1 MAGKS
6 AKDLEIAELADAQ
19 HGVVSRAQ
27 LLHAGLT
34 RNEIDHRIAVKRLR
48 RLWQGVY
55 AVGHKRLRVQ
65 GRWMAAVLACGEGAV
80 LSHRDAAALW
90 ELQQVGSGAINVTIP
105 GDAGRR
111 RRAGIRLH
119 RSATLAPG
127 DVTMRDGIPVTTTER
142 TIIDLARV
150 LRADA
155 LEEVVHGAGERGI
168 VDFAQLRAANPASLQ
183 AVLRAY
189 DPAPTRSKLE
199 RAFLSICRRHGIPK
213 PEVNAIIEGYLVDF
227 VWRERKLIVE
237 VDGYRYHRAPHRFES
252 DRERDAEL
260 GAKGWRVRRF
270 TWRQLE
276 ERPGWVAAM
285 TKRA

>member
-1 MAGKS
+1 VG
-6 AKDLEIAELADAQ
+6 AKRARDREVAAIAEAQ
-19 HGVVSRAQ
+19 HGIAARAQ
-27 LLHAGLT
+27 LLEVGLT
-34 RNEIDHRIAVKRLR
+34 RRQIGEWIAAGRLHRLHR
-48 RLWQGVY
+48 GVY
-55 AVGHKRLRVQ
+55 AVGHKRLRVH

-80 LSHRDAAALW
+80 LSHRDAATLW
-90 ELQQVGSGAINVTIP
+90 ELQQVGSGAINVTVP

-119 RSATLAPG
+119 RSTTLTPR
-127 DVTMRDGIPVTTTER
+127 DVTVQEGIPVTTTER

-189 DPAPTRSKLE
+189 GPAPTRSKLE
-199 RAFLSICRRHGIPK
+199 RAFLSICRRHAIPR

-227 VWRERKLIVE
+227 VWRERKLVVE
-237 VDGYRYHRAPHRFES
+237 VTATDTTARRTHSSPTASGTPSSAARA
-252 DRERDAEL
+252 
-260 GAKGWRVRRF
+260 GASAAS
-270 TWRQLE
+270 
-276 ERPGWVAAM
+276 PGASSRSGPAGS
-285 TKRA
+285 RL